1 MKKYT
6 EGGALLGM
14 FMPIP
19 SVAVTQSR
27 ATVHLLLTTSA
38 LGIPHLD
45 ISFQVVFL
53 LLSHPSQNKV
63 QNSKMPL

>member
-27 ATVHLLLTTSA
+27 ATVLNICL
-38 LGIPHLD
+38 I
-45 ISFQVVFL
+45 
-53 LLSHPSQNKV
+53 LSG
-63 QNSKMPL
+63 